1 MLGLGSSIISGS
13 FDQEFTPLSVANCI
27 GWWDF
32 SDTET
37 MYEENDSYTTQV
49 TSNDDPIGRVKN
61 KATIPTRLG
70 NFLRTKLTGNRPLY
84 KSADG
89 GYAQFD
95 GTDDAF
101 FGARAV
107 SNSDTQTLDAGAVS
121 VDEFST
127 VQIDAQ
133 TLAIIA
139 VVKPDS
145 ATPSTDETIFDSNG
159 LNLGTSEV
167 LGWSIANEATGDG
180 YGRMYF
186 YYNSDTNDDLTGST
200 DLGTNKQILTGI
212 SAAGTN
218 ASKIYINETQDG
230 TATVDADPV
239 MVFTGDA
246 AVTSGSTK
254 GSGISIGGNL
264 NASSVV
270 TGGLWEG
277 RIYEVLVFNQSLSDN
292 DRDLLWDYLNTKH
305 SIY

>member
-1 MLGLGSSIISGS
+1 M
-13 FDQEFTPLSVANCI
+13 
-27 GWWDF
+27 
-32 SDTET
+32 
-37 MYEENDSYTTQV
+37 
-49 TSNDDPIGRVKN
+49 
-61 KATIPTRLG
+61 
-70 NFLRTKLTGNRPLY
+70 
-84 KSADG
+84 
-89 GYAQFD
+89 
-95 GTDDAF
+95 
-101 FGARAV
+101 
-107 SNSDTQTLDAGAVS
+107 
-121 VDEFST
+121 
-127 VQIDAQ
+127 
-133 TLAIIA
+133 
-139 VVKPDS
+139 
-145 ATPSTDETIFDSNG
+145 DETIFDSNG

-254 GSGISIGGNL
+254 GSGISIGVHL